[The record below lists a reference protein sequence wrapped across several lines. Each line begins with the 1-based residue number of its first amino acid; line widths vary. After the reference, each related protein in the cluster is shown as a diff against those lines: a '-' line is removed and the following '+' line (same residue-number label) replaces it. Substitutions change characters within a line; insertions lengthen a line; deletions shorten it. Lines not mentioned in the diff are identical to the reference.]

1 MDGVLENPFG
11 KSKVFRGQSVEFT
24 VLVFRARDPSLH
36 PREQMKKYTNV
47 YSGDR
52 VKANDFFDLVVSES
66 FEDSTASL
74 LNSSNLFLC
83 VFVRTL
89 PRLSRRR
96 LSQISKEDALP
107 TKHATMA
114 CHRTPKE
121 DNFRFE
127 YFEILLTNASF
138 VLSSSSLS
146 QRNLATA

>member
-1 MDGVLENPFG
+1 M
-11 KSKVFRGQSVEFT
+11 
-24 VLVFRARDPSLH
+24 
-36 PREQMKKYTNV
+36 

-83 VFVRTL
+83 VFVANT
-89 PRLSRRR
+89 
-96 LSQISKEDALP
+96 SQAFEATSLTDLEYALP